1 MPDNPLLRMMNVEE
15 NVDNE
20 HVAYLWNWV
29 GSDETTEVDVIF
41 QTHPDGIEVRIT
53 HSGFES
59 STPLDNHSTGW
70 DSYIDG
76 FTAHL
81 KSSA

>member
-1 MPDNPLLRMMNVEE
+1 MFTEFAMNK
-15 NVDNE
+15 
-20 HVAYLWNWV
+20 HVTYSWTRV
-29 GSDETTEVDVIF
+29 GSDETTEVDVIL
-41 QTHPDGIEVRIT
+41 QTHPDGTEVQIT

-59 STPLDNHSTGW
+59 STSLDNHSAGW

-76 FTAHL
+76 FTTHL

>member
-1 MPDNPLLRMMNVEE
+1 MEGVFSEFAE
-15 NVDNE
+15 NG
-20 HVAYLWNWV
+20 HVRYSWNWA
-29 GSDETTEVDVIF
+29 GSNEITEVDVTF
-41 QTHPDGIEVRIT
+41 QSHSDGTEVQIT
-53 HSGFES
+53 HSGFQS
-59 STPLDNHSTGW
+59 SISYDNHASGW